1 MSAKPLILTL
11 TLVLVIFTHGSHSV
25 TAQPVGSFVTAKSD
39 IVDGDSFLAQNGGP
53 TGFDLN
59 YCQRECRARF
69 GIGLESDIEEHFRR
83 GGSGM
88 GNYYA
93 YSNCIAACNAQFW
106 KEFDKKTGDAERLR

>member
-1 MSAKPLILTL
+1 MSAKPLILAL
-11 TLVLVIFTHGSHSV
+11 TLVVVIFPHSSNSV
-25 TAQPVGSFVTAKSD
+25 PAQPVGSFVAAESD

-69 GIGLESDIEEHFRR
+69 GIDLESDIVEHFRG
-83 GGSGM
+83 GGSRT

-93 YSNCIAACNAQFW
+93 YANCIAACNAQFW
-106 KEFDKKTGDAERLR
+106 KEFDRKTKDMEKLR